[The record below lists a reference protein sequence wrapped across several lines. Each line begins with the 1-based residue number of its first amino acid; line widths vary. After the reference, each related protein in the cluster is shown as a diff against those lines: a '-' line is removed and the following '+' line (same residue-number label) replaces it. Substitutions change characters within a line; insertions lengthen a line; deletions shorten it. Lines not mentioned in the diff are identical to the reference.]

1 MPSPFPDTVPTVKV
15 AIMMRA
21 MDKDSGFRA
30 LVDGMARSMV
40 EAAPEVSFVLI
51 YQTDKWFGRFKQYP
65 NVKEVLVRARSALLW
80 DQFAVPWVCWKEKA
94 DITFNTKF
102 FAPLVCP
109 CPVTMGLQEPSWF
122 TRRDE
127 YEKWDALYQR
137 IMIPISIRKC
147 AHVFPNSRFIL
158 EENRRVLKLPIEHA
172 TVTYSGTD
180 DRFHVIEDAAAIAD
194 FKGRYALQRPFILV
208 VTRVLHFGMEKA
220 GYFPGKSPEVAFRAF
235 AKIRDRIPHDLV
247 FAGKQ
252 VEGYLRETEGPHA
265 DFSRVRFLDF
275 VPFQDMH
282 LLYNAT
288 DLFVNPCV
296 YEGCPNTVLQA
307 MACGRPLIVADQ
319 GGSADVGEGAAL
331 MGRSMDVDDFA
342 DKMQTVALSE
352 PLRRELGARSLAR
365 SEHFSWHRAAV
376 QTLEA
381 LERVVTSRAR
391 PNSAVA
397 ERR

>member
-1 MPSPFPDTVPTVKV
+1 MARRNSATVKV

-30 LVDGMARSMV
+30 LVDGMARAMV
-40 EAAPEVSFVLI
+40 QAAPSVTFVLI
-51 YQTDKWFGRFKQYP
+51 YQTDKWFGRFKEFP
-65 NVKEVLVRARSALLW
+65 NVREVLAPVRSALLW
-80 DQFAVPWVCWKEKA
+80 DQLAVPWVAWKEKA

-102 FAPLVCP
+102 FAPLICP

-127 YEKWDALYQR
+127 YEQWDAFYQR

-158 EENRRVLKLPIEHA
+158 DENRRVLNMPIRHA

-180 DRFHVIEDAAAIAD
+180 ERFAPLRDPAPITD
-194 FKGRYALQRPFILV
+194 FRARYSLSRPFILV

-220 GYFPGKSPEVAFRAF
+220 GFFPGKSPEVAYRAF
-235 AKIRDRIPHDLV
+235 VKIRDRIAHDLV
-247 FAGKQ
+247 FAGKE
-252 VEGYLRETEGPHA
+252 VEAYLRHTEGPDA
-265 DFSRVRFLDF
+265 DFRGVRFLDF

-282 LLYNAT
+282 LLFNAA
-288 DLFVNPCV
+288 DIFVNPCV

-307 MACGRPLIVADQ
+307 MACARPLIVADQ

-331 MGRSMDVDDFA
+331 MARSMDIDDFA
-342 DKMQTVALSE
+342 QKMQTVALDES
-352 PLRRELGARSLAR
+352 LRNELGEKSLVRSA
-365 SEHFSWHRAAV
+365 HFSWHRSAV

-381 LERVVTSRAR
+381 LERVVAQRQGHGK
-391 PNSAVA
+391 P
-397 ERR
+397 

>member
-1 MPSPFPDTVPTVKV
+1 MTRRNGAIVKV

-30 LVDGMARSMV
+30 LVDGMARAMV
-40 EAAPEVSFVLI
+40 QAAPSVTFVLI
-51 YQTDKWFGRFKQYP
+51 YQTDKWFGRFQEYA
-65 NVKEVLVRARSALLW
+65 NVHEVLAPMRSSLLW
-80 DQFAVPWVCWKEKA
+80 DQLAVPWVAWKEKA

-102 FAPLVCP
+102 FAPLICP

-122 TRRDE
+122 TRREE
-127 YEKWDALYQR
+127 YERWDALYQR

-158 EENRRVLKLPIEHA
+158 EENRRVLNMPIEHA

-180 DRFHVIEDAAAIAD
+180 ERFVPLQDPAPIAD
-194 FKGRYALQRPFILV
+194 FRARYSLSRPFILC
-208 VTRVLHFGMEKA
+208 VTRVLHFGMEHA
-220 GYFPGKSPEVAFRAF
+220 GFFPGKSPEVAYRAF
-235 AKIRDRIPHDLV
+235 AKIRDHIPHELV
-247 FAGKQ
+247 FAGKE
-252 VEGYLRETEGPHA
+252 VEAYLRHTEGTDA
-265 DFSRVRFLDF
+265 DFRSVRFLDF

-288 DLFVNPCV
+288 DLFINPCV

-307 MACGRPLIVADQ
+307 MACGRALIVADQ

-331 MGRSMDVDDFA
+331 MAKSMDVDDFA
-342 DKMQTVALSE
+342 AKMQAVAQDES
-352 PLRRELGARSLAR
+352 LRTQLGQKSLVRSA
-365 SEHFSWHRAAV
+365 EFSWHRAAV

-381 LERVVTSRAR
+381 LERVVS
-391 PNSAVA
+391 
-397 ERR
+397 ERRSNRKA